1 MTLTAAAAS
10 GSTFIGWS
18 GEEDCGDSS
27 QTVNVT
33 MTAAQSCTAT
43 FNASQFTLSLTIA
56 GTGSGIV
63 TLTDGQGT
71 ESCSV
76 DCSFSYDTGTVV
88 LLGQDPASGSTF
100 AGWSGDCCPAN
111 SRIGPRVIMDA
122 ARSVTATF
130 TSPTVEVLYNSGT
143 PIGAFQFG
151 VTGVSVS
158 GAGGGSAEAAGFSVS
173 NSSSIVLGFSFTGN
187 TIPAGDGVLVV
198 LEVEG
203 SANACLTD
211 LIITDSSAN
220 ALNATVEDCLKISVP

>member
-1 MTLTAAAAS
+1 
-10 GSTFIGWS
+10 
-18 GEEDCGDSS
+18 
-27 QTVNVT
+27 
-33 MTAAQSCTAT
+33 
-43 FNASQFTLSLTIA
+43 
-56 GTGSGIV
+56 
-63 TLTDGQGT
+63 
-71 ESCSV
+71 
-76 DCSFSYDTGTVV
+76 
-88 LLGQDPASGSTF
+88 
-100 AGWSGDCCPAN
+100 
-111 SRIGPRVIMDA
+111 VIMDA
-122 ARSVTATF
+122 ARSVTAIF

-143 PIGAFQFG
+143 PIGGFQFG

-203 SANACLTD
+203 SGNACLTD